1 MFAEI
6 IATGDEIR
14 SGVLVDSNS
23 GYIAQELELIGL
35 EVRRHHAVGDDLEQ
49 LAAVFQEVGQRADV
63 AVVTGGLGP
72 TVDDLSAQAAAD
84 AAGVKLVL
92 DPKAFEVVERYFK
105 KLDRKMS
112 PSNRKQA
119 LLPQKAVMLDNPVG
133 TAPGFMLTIG
143 ACTVF
148 FLPGVPFEMKRM
160 LKHEVFPNLKK
171 IIGDNYS
178 YSLIKTIS
186 CFGLPESTVGEKI
199 ADVSSHF
206 PKLKIGLRAKFPEIQ
221 VKLYGLGNDQDA
233 ILLQFDSAT
242 KWIMAQLKQ
251 HVFSQDGHSMAAV
264 VGALLRSK
272 KETLAVAESCT
283 GGLIA
288 HRLTNEP
295 GSSDYFLLSAV
306 TYANDAK
313 IKTLGVPAETII
325 RFGAV
330 SKETAAAMAD
340 GVRNVAKSTYGLAVS
355 GIAGPSGGT
364 PEKPVGTLCCAL
376 SGPDGTDTHKY
387 YFSFGRRQML
397 KSIFAMAALDLLRQK
412 LEIQ

>member
-23 GYIAQELELIGL
+23 GYIAQELEMIGL
-35 EVRRHHAVGDDLEQ
+35 EIRRHHVAGDDLEQ
-49 LAAVFQEVGQRADV
+49 LVAVFKEVGQRADL

-92 DPKAFEVVERYFK
+92 DPKALEIVERYFK
-105 KLDRKMS
+105 KLKRQMS
-112 PSNRKQA
+112 PSNRQQA
-119 LLPQKAVMLDNPVG
+119 LVPLGAAILDNPVG

-143 ACTVF
+143 SCTMF
-148 FLPGVPFEMKRM
+148 FLPGVPYEMKRM
-160 LKHEVFPNLKK
+160 LKEEVFPKLKK

-178 YSLIKTIS
+178 YPLIKTIS
-186 CFGLPESTVGEKI
+186 CFGLPESLVGEKI
-199 ADVSSHF
+199 ADITNHF
-206 PKLKIGLRAKFPEIQ
+206 PELKIGLRAKFPEIQ
-221 VKLYGLGNDQDA
+221 VKLYGQGNDRAA
-233 ILLQFDSAT
+233 ILSQFDSAT
-242 KWIMAQLKQ
+242 KWIKMKLGQ
-251 HVFSQDGHSMAAV
+251 HLFSPEGHSMAAV

-272 KETLAVAESCT
+272 NETLSVAESCT

-288 HRLTNEP
+288 HRLTNES
-295 GSSDYFLLSAV
+295 GSSDYFLLSTV

-313 IKTLGVPAETII
+313 IKVLGVSAETID

-330 SKETAAAMAD
+330 SEETAVAMAD
-340 GVRNVAKSTYGLAVS
+340 GVRKLAKSTYGLAVS

-376 SGPDGTDTHKY
+376 SGPDGTDVHKY
-387 YFSFGRRQML
+387 YFTFGRRQML
-397 KSIFAMAALDLLRQK
+397 KSIFAMAALDLLRKQ
-412 LEIQ
+412 LEVH

>member
-1 MFAEI
+1 MFTEI

-14 SGVLVDSNS
+14 SGVLIDSNS
-23 GYIAQELELIGL
+23 SYIAQELEMIGL
-35 EVRRHHAVGDDLEQ
+35 EIRRHHVVGDDLEQ
-49 LAAVFQEVGQRADV
+49 LAAVFQEVGQRADL

-84 AAGVKLVL
+84 AARVQLVM
-92 DPKAFEVVERYFK
+92 DPKALEVVERYFK
-105 KLDRKMS
+105 KLNRKMS

-119 LLPQKAVMLDNPVG
+119 LLPQGAVMLDNPVG

-160 LKHEVFPNLKK
+160 LKQEVFPKLKE

-186 CFGLPESTVGEKI
+186 CFGLPESVVGEKI
-199 ADVSSHF
+199 ADVSNHF
-206 PKLKIGLRAKFPEIQ
+206 SKIKVGLRAKFPEIQ
-221 VKLYGLGNDQDA
+221 VKLYGLGNDRNA
-233 ILLQFDSAT
+233 IILQFDSAT
-242 KWIMAQLKQ
+242 KWIKTQLGQ
-251 HVFSQDGHSMAAV
+251 HVFSQEGHSMAAV

-272 KETLAVAESCT
+272 KETLSVAESCT

-295 GSSDYFLLSAV
+295 GSSDYFLLSTV

-313 IKTLGVPAETII
+313 IKMLGVPAETIT

-340 GVRNVAKSTYGLAVS
+340 GARMLAGSTYGLAVS

-376 SGPDGTDTHKY
+376 SGPDGTDARKY
-387 YFSFGRRQML
+387 YFTFGRRQML
-397 KSIFAMAALDLLRQK
+397 KSIFAMTALDLLRQQ
-412 LEIQ
+412 LEV

>member
-1 MFAEI
+1 MLAEI

-72 TVDDLSAQAAAD
+72 TVDDLSAQAAAN
-84 AAGVKLVL
+84 AAGVELVL
-92 DPKAFEVVERYFK
+92 DPKALEVVERYFK

-143 ACTVF
+143 TCTVF

-160 LKHEVFPNLKK
+160 LKEEVIPKLKK

-186 CFGLPESTVGEKI
+186 CFGLPESMVGEKI
-199 ADVSSHF
+199 ADISNHF

-242 KWIMAQLKQ
+242 KWIKAQLKQ
-251 HVFSQDGHSMAAV
+251 HVFSQEGYPMAAV

-272 KETLAVAESCT
+272 KATLAVAESCT

-295 GSSDYFLLSAV
+295 GSSDYFLLSTV

-313 IKTLGVPAETII
+313 IKVLGVPAETIT

>member
-23 GYIAQELELIGL
+23 GYIARELELIGL
-35 EVRRHHAVGDDLEQ
+35 EVRRHHVVGDDLEQ
-49 LAAVFQEVGQRADV
+49 LVAVFQAVGQRADL

-72 TVDDLSAQAAAD
+72 TVDDLSAQAAAN
-84 AAGVKLVL
+84 AAGVKLMP
-92 DPKAFEVVERYFK
+92 DPKALEVVERYFK
-105 KLDRKMS
+105 KLKRQMS

-119 LLPQKAVMLDNPVG
+119 LLPSGAAMLDNPVG

-143 ACTVF
+143 TCTVF
-148 FLPGVPFEMKRM
+148 FLPGVPYEMKRM
-160 LKHEVFPNLKK
+160 LKEEVFPKLKK

-178 YSLIKTIS
+178 YPLIKTIS
-186 CFGLPESTVGEKI
+186 CFGLPESLVGEKI
-199 ADVSSHF
+199 ADVGNLF

-221 VKLYGLGNDQDA
+221 VKLYGLGNDRDA
-233 ILLQFDSAT
+233 ILSQFDSAT
-242 KWIMAQLKQ
+242 KWIKTQLGQ
-251 HVFSQDGHSMAAV
+251 HVFSEEGHSMAAM
-264 VGALLRSK
+264 VGELLRSR

-295 GSSDYFLLSAV
+295 GSSDYFLLSTV

-313 IKTLGVPAETII
+313 IEVLGVPAETIT

-340 GVRNVAKSTYGLAVS
+340 GVRNLAKSTYGLAVS

-376 SGPDGTDTHKY
+376 SGPDGTDAHKY
-387 YFSFGRRQML
+387 YFTFGRRQML
-397 KSIFAMAALDLLRQK
+397 KSIFAMAALDLLRRQ
-412 LEIQ
+412 LEVQ

>member
-23 GYIAQELELIGL
+23 GYIAQELEMIGL
-35 EVRRHHAVGDDLEQ
+35 EIRRHHVAGDDLEQ
-49 LAAVFQEVGQRADV
+49 LVAVFKEVGQRADL

-92 DPKAFEVVERYFK
+92 DPKALEIVERYFK
-105 KLDRKMS
+105 KLKRQMS
-112 PSNRKQA
+112 PSNRQQA
-119 LLPQKAVMLDNPVG
+119 LVPLGAAILDNPVG

-143 ACTVF
+143 SCTMF
-148 FLPGVPFEMKRM
+148 FLPGVPYEMKRM
-160 LKHEVFPNLKK
+160 LKEEVFPKLKK

-178 YSLIKTIS
+178 YPLIKTIS
-186 CFGLPESTVGEKI
+186 CFGLPESLVGEKI
-199 ADVSSHF
+199 ADITNHF
-206 PKLKIGLRAKFPEIQ
+206 PELKIGLRAKFPEIQ
-221 VKLYGLGNDQDA
+221 VKLYGQGNDRAA
-233 ILLQFDSAT
+233 ILSQFDSAT
-242 KWIMAQLKQ
+242 KWIKMQLGQ
-251 HVFSQDGHSMAAV
+251 HLFSPEGHSMAAV

-272 KETLAVAESCT
+272 NETLSVAESCT

-288 HRLTNEP
+288 HRLTNES
-295 GSSDYFLLSAV
+295 GSSDYFLLSTV

-313 IKTLGVPAETII
+313 IKVLGVSAETID

-330 SKETAAAMAD
+330 SEETAVAMAD
-340 GVRNVAKSTYGLAVS
+340 GVRKLAKSTYGLAVS

-376 SGPDGTDTHKY
+376 SGPDGTDVHKY
-387 YFSFGRRQML
+387 YFTFGRRQML
-397 KSIFAMAALDLLRQK
+397 KSIFAMAALDLLRKQ
-412 LEIQ
+412 LEVH